1 METEWRERMCKIRKR
16 KKWRKVGRTGRREK
30 DGGRVVRS
38 EGASKKD
45 GIPKKE
51 QKEEGDNHG
60 IGEKRMEGKKLRKL
74 IHVKLFK
81 NKGKFRSTH
90 SIA

>member
-1 METEWRERMCKIRKR
+1 MQDKKER
-16 KKWRKVGRTGRREK
+16 KKWRKIGRTGRREK

-60 IGEKRMEGKKLRKL
+60 IGETRMRGKELR
-74 IHVKLFK
+74 
-81 NKGKFRSTH
+81 NKVNTR
-90 SIA
+90 